1 MAEGGE
7 DARRRAA
14 VTDYRK
20 KLLTC
25 RELEARVKT
34 GNTPPPPHPLPPV
47 SPCVVVPVGLRGSV
61 SSCWRAVIA
70 RGGSGFNGTL
80 GRWDRVLAA
89 SVWV

>member
-7 DARRRAA
+7 DARRRTA

-34 GNTPPPPHPLPPV
+34 GTTPPPTAASSSARLPCAWLSWWV
-47 SPCVVVPVGLRGSV
+47 SGVRCRGSGE
-61 SSCWRAVIA
+61 R
-70 RGGSGFNGTL
+70 
-80 GRWDRVLAA
+80 
-89 SVWV
+89 

>member
-34 GNTPPPPHPLPPV
+34 GNTPLPTAASSSARLPCAWM
-47 SPCVVVPVGLRGSV
+47 SPSV
-61 SSCWRAVIA
+61 SRVRC
-70 RGGSGFNGTL
+70 RGFGK
-80 GRWDRVLAA
+80 R
-89 SVWV
+89 

>member
-7 DARRRAA
+7 DARRRTA

-34 GNTPPPPHPLPPV
+34 GNTPLP
-47 SPCVVVPVGLRGSV
+47 
-61 SSCWRAVIA
+61 
-70 RGGSGFNGTL
+70 T
-80 GRWDRVLAA
+80 AA
-89 SVWV
+89 SSSARPSPRAWLSR